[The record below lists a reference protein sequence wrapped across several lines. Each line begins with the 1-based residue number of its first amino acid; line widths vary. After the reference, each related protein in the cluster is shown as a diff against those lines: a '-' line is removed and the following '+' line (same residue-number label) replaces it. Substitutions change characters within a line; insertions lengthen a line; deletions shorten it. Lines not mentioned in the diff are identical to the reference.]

1 MANNTYYINN
11 YKEYSELQ
19 KLLNLLCDEYGVD
32 RISIKLRFRED
43 FSKGRFLSD
52 EKQIELNQA
61 FMVDGYFSY
70 SYIEVL
76 YHEFRHYWQMKKYP
90 DVYNWWLRKH
100 GDFYKKLTK
109 MHNKGKQ
116 LSHILC
122 ELELDA
128 ELFANT
134 RGKSNRE
141 DLLKNFNIE
150 TADICE
156 YKRKA
161 ENLVSE
167 N

>member
-76 YHEFRHYWQMKKYP
+76 YHEFRHYWQMEKYP
-90 DVYNWWLRKH
+90 DVYNWWLREH
-100 GDFYKKLTK
+100 GDFYEDLTK
-109 MHNKGKQ
+109 MKNKEGKQ
-116 LSHILC
+116 LSHIIC
-122 ELELDA
+122 ELEEDA
-128 ELFANT
+128 QEFGESH
-134 RGKSNRE
+134 GKRNRE
-141 DLLKNFNIE
+141 DLLEKFDIK
-150 TADICE
+150 TADICKYRQE
-156 YKRKA
+156 IQDI
-161 ENLVSE
+161 
-167 N
+167 